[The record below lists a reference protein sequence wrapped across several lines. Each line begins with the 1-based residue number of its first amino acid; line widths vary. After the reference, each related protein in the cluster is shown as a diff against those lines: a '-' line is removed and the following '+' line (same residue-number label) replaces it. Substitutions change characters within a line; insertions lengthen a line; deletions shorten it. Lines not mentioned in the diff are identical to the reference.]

1 MRPFVVLGY
10 TPVCLAA
17 ERLLTAGIIAGLV
30 LRIALPC
37 AVLRGK
43 RTGQV
48 LFKRQIALVV
58 AELHLLISLSL
69 FAQQ

>member
-10 TPVCLAA
+10 MPVCLAA
-17 ERLLTAGIIAGLV
+17 ERLRAAGFVAV
-30 LRIALPC
+30 PMLRIALPC

-48 LFKRQIALVV
+48 LFKRQIALVI

-69 FAQQ
+69 FAHQ

>member
-1 MRPFVVLGY
+1 MRPFAVLGY
-10 TPVCLAA
+10 MPVCLAA
-17 ERLLTAGIIAGLV
+17 ERLRAAGIIAGLM
-30 LRIALPC
+30 LRIALSC

-48 LFKRQIALVV
+48 LVKRQIARVG

-69 FAQQ
+69 FAHQ